1 MLFGSL
7 LILGVGIWDDVM
19 QMRPRNK
26 LVAQVVVAL
35 ISMLYGF
42 VIPGITNPFD
52 HNPGTNWI
60 DFPFW
65 VGVPLTLIWYVGMMN
80 AINFLD
86 GLDGLFAGVAAISS
100 LFLFVIAVLHANPV
114 VALVVVALT
123 GAALGFLPYN
133 FNPARIIFGDA
144 GSLFIGY
151 VFATVSIIGASKTAI
166 AISVVVP
173 LLVLALPVL
182 DTAAAI
188 VRRASSGKAI
198 TEADRGHFHHQLIF
212 RFGLNVRQAVLLLY
226 AVCFVLGCGRARLF
240 RRVYPRLSARHVAR
254 FSAHMSAKLKVMS
267 VFGTRPDTIK
277 MAPVVHALR
286 LHPQIDDFVC
296 VTAQHR
302 KMLDD
307 LLALFAIAPD
317 YDLNV
322 MTEDQT
328 LTEVTTRVLT
338 RMEGVLAE
346 AAPTS
351 CSYTATRRRVR
362 PRRSP
367 LFTKK
372 LPSVT
377 SRRGFARRTDGFPI
391 PKR

>member
-1 MLFGSL
+1 MTAHHISPGITYAAAFIIAAAVSGLATPLIVRLALKLRIIDDDGHDRRMHASPKPRVGGIAVFFGFAFALFTVLGIALASPLGLLPAADQFEAIHGLVGLLFGSL

-52 HNPGTNWI
+52 RNPGTNWI
-60 DFPFW
+60 DFPPW

-86 GLDGLFAGVAAISS
+86 GLDGLLAGVAAISS
-100 LFLFVIAVLHANPV
+100 VFLFVISVLHGNPV
-114 VALVVVALT
+114 VALVVVALA

-133 FNPARIIFGDA
+133 FNPARIILGDA

-188 VRRASSGKAI
+188 VRRATSGKHIA
-198 TEADRGHFHHQLIF
+198 EADRGHFHHQLIF

-226 AVCFVLGCGRARLF
+226 AVCFVLGAVALAFSGEFTHVF
-240 RRVYPRLSARHVAR
+240 R
-254 FSAHMSAKLKVMS
+254 
-267 VFGTRPDTIK
+267 
-277 MAPVVHALR
+277 HA
-286 LHPQIDDFVC
+286 
-296 VTAQHR
+296 T
-302 KMLDD
+302 
-307 LLALFAIAPD
+307 
-317 YDLNV
+317 
-322 MTEDQT
+322 
-328 LTEVTTRVLT
+328 
-338 RMEGVLAE
+338 
-346 AAPTS
+346 
-351 CSYTATRRRVR
+351 
-362 PRRSP
+362 
-367 LFTKK
+367 
-372 LPSVT
+372 
-377 SRRGFARRTDGFPI
+377 
-391 PKR
+391 

>member
-1 MLFGSL
+1 MSPHPVSPGIIYAAAFVIAAVVSGLATPLVVRLALHLAIVDDDGHDRRMHDLPKPRVGGIAVFFGFAFALFAVLGVTLASPLGLLPAADQFDAIHRLVGLLFGSL

-26 LVAQVVVAL
+26 LLAQVVVAL

-60 DFPFW
+60 DFPLW
-65 VGVPLTLIWYVGMMN
+65 IGVPLTLLWYVGMMN

-86 GLDGLFAGVAAISS
+86 GLDGLLAGVAAISS
-100 LFLFVIAVLHANPV
+100 LFLFVIAVLHSNPV

-133 FNPARIIFGDA
+133 FNPARIILGDA

-188 VRRASSGKAI
+188 VRRARSGK
-198 TEADRGHFHHQLIF
+198 R
-212 RFGLNVRQAVLLLY
+212 NY
-226 AVCFVLGCGRARLF
+226 A
-240 RRVYPRLSARHVAR
+240 
-254 FSAHMSAKLKVMS
+254 
-267 VFGTRPDTIK
+267 RPTVGIS
-277 MAPVVHALR
+277 
-286 LHPQIDDFVC
+286 
-296 VTAQHR
+296 
-302 KMLDD
+302 
-307 LLALFAIAPD
+307 
-317 YDLNV
+317 
-322 MTEDQT
+322 
-328 LTEVTTRVLT
+328 TT
-338 RMEGVLAE
+338 
-346 AAPTS
+346 S
-351 CSYTATRRRVR
+351 
-362 PRRSP
+362 
-367 LFTKK
+367 
-372 LPSVT
+372 
-377 SRRGFARRTDGFPI
+377 
-391 PKR
+391 